1 MVTDEILSAIDATI
15 NDTRRHPYTM
25 EQAASRYEKLGRE
38 VCRLRG
44 NSIAYRRS
52 ERRKIADARDVL
64 MSRERP
70 TS

>member
-15 NDTRRHPYTM
+15 NDTRKHPYTM

-44 NSIAYRRS
+44 NSTAYRRS
-52 ERRKIADARDVL
+52 ERRKGAAIRAAL
-64 MSRERP
+64 LEREHHA
-70 TS
+70 S